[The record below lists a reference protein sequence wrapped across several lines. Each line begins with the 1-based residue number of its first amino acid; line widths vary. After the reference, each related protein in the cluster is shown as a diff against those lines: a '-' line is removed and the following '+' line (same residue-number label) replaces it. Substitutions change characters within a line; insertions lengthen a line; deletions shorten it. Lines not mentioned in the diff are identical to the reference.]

1 MVYRLTALRI
11 MNKKISLKYTTKLNK
26 IGELQRSIF
35 EDLRTD
41 LINMG
46 PQGFVYDDGEPNVPI
61 YCQGDADDGCQYVV
75 DEIKADSKGFVKFH
89 DKQYDDWYIL
99 STLDDSTIN
108 MLIEYIDWK

>member
-1 MVYRLTALRI
+1 MD
-11 MNKKISLKYTTKLNK
+11 KKISLKYTTKLNK

-46 PQGFVYDDGEPNVPI
+46 PQGFIYDDGEPNVPI
-61 YCQGDADDGCQYVV
+61 YCQCYADDVCQYVV
-75 DEIKADSKGFVKFH
+75 DEIKADSKGIVKFH

-99 STLDDSTIN
+99 STMDDHTIN
-108 MLIEYIDWK
+108 MLIEYINWK

>member
-1 MVYRLTALRI
+1 MYRLTALRI

-26 IGELQRSIF
+26 IGELQSSIF
-35 EDLRTD
+35 KDLLID
-41 LINMG
+41 LMNMG
-46 PQGFVYDDGEPNVPI
+46 PQGFIYDDGEPNVPI
-61 YCQGDADDGCQYVV
+61 YCHDDEDDGCQFLV
-75 DEIKADSKGFVKFH
+75 DEIKADSNGIVKFH

>member
-1 MVYRLTALRI
+1 MD
-11 MNKKISLKYTTKLNK
+11 KKISLKYTTKLNK

-46 PQGFVYDDGEPNVPI
+46 PQGFIYDDGEPNVPI
-61 YCQGDADDGCQYVV
+61 YCHDDEDDGCQFVV
-75 DEIKADSKGFVKFH
+75 DEIKADSKGIVKFH

-99 STLDDSTIN
+99 STLDDYTVN
-108 MLIEYIDWK
+108 TLIEYIDWKQNI

>member
-1 MVYRLTALRI
+1 MG
-11 MNKKISLKYTTKLNK
+11 KKISLKYTEKLNK

-46 PQGFVYDDGEPNVPI
+46 PQGFIYEEGEPSVPR
-61 YCQGDADDGCQYVV
+61 YCLDDEDNECQFVV
-75 DEIKADSKGFVKFH
+75 DEIKADSKGIVKFH

-99 STLDDSTIN
+99 STMNDHTIN
-108 MLIEYIDWK
+108 TLIEYIDWK